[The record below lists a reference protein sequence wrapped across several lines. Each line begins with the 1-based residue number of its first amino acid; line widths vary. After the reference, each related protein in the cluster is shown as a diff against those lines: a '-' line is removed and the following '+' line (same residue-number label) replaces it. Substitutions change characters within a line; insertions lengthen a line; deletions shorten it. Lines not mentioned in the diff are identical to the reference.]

1 MSLTEI
7 DVPHYSLSKIYKF
20 CASTPEILRGITDL
34 DCWMQGKGLRKTMIP
49 QNILKH
55 LVRKV
60 DALAP
65 ITVFR
70 GTEETVN
77 EVIFESDIDGMRY
90 YLVRSRPRSKHG
102 VKLSPRER
110 AIAKLVA
117 QGLDNK
123 SIAKSLSIS
132 PWTVATYLRRIFSKL
147 GVTSRAAMI
156 ARILEENMLLG

>member
-1 MSLTEI
+1 
-7 DVPHYSLSKIYKF
+7 
-20 CASTPEILRGITDL
+20 
-34 DCWMQGKGLRKTMIP
+34 MQHRGLRKTMIP
-49 QNILKH
+49 QNILKY
-55 LVRKV
+55 LVRQV

-65 ITVFR
+65 AKVFR

-90 YLVRSRPRSKHG
+90 YLVRSRPKINHRI
-102 VKLSPRER
+102 KLSPRER

-123 SIAKSLSIS
+123 SIAKSLNIS

-156 ARILEENMLLG
+156 ARILEENLWLE